1 MKIENFFVIHQ
12 YGKKKFFLKDSRL
25 LILFLAFLVVAL
37 ILVARL
43 FVLQIIRGAKYE
55 DLAAGRHSKYENIYP
70 IRGKIFVKESG
81 SDTLYPVATNKELY
95 LAYVE
100 PVKIQNKTLI
110 ARVLAENLGL
120 DELELKKMLFKN
132 DPYQPVAHY
141 VSSEAMQKI
150 KSYNFTGVGFEKE
163 TKRIY
168 PEKGFG
174 GQILGFVGK
183 SGNTESGKYGLE
195 GYFDTDLAGKPG
207 YLEGEKDAL
216 GSLIPWGKQK
226 EDKAI
231 NGSDLILTIDR
242 GVQFFV
248 CGKIKEAIEK
258 YDAES
263 GTVIVMEPKTGKILA
278 MCSAPDYDPNS
289 YNKEKDQSIFNNPA
303 IFNRFEPGS
312 IFKPITMAAG
322 IDDKAVS
329 PESVYEDKGSVY
341 IAPHTIQNSDHKTNG
356 MQTMTEVL
364 EKSLNTGA
372 VYVAQLLGPQKFRE
386 YVENFGFGDLTG
398 IELDNEVTSDISSL
412 KKRGEIWSATA
423 SFGQG
428 IAVTAIQMVNAFNVI
443 ANGGKLMKP
452 YIVDREI
459 DENGVEKITQPMPI
473 RQVIS
478 SRTAVLLRG
487 MLANVVENGHGKRA
501 GVAGYYVGGKTGT
514 AQVSKAGGGGYE
526 EGRVIG
532 SFAGFAPADNPA
544 FTMLVSMNN
553 PKAVEWAE
561 SSAAPVF
568 GEIAKFLLNYYK
580 VPPER

>member
-1 MKIENFFVIHQ
+1 MNYQ

-25 LILFLAFLVVAL
+25 LILFLVFLIIAL
-37 ILVARL
+37 IIVARL

-55 DLAAGRHSKYENIYP
+55 DLAAGRHTKYENIDP
-70 IRGKIFVKESG
+70 VRGEIFVKELG
-81 SDTLYPVATNKELY
+81 LDTLYPVATNKELY

-100 PVKIQNKTLI
+100 PLKIQNKGLI

-120 DELELKKMLFKN
+120 DELELKKSLFENVQYKAI
-132 DPYQPVAHY
+132 AHY
-141 VSSEAMQKI
+141 VSPEAMQKI
-150 KSYNFTGVGFEKE
+150 KSYDFTGVGFEKE

-174 GQILGFVGK
+174 GQLLGFVGK
-183 SGNTESGKYGLE
+183 SGNTEGGKYGLE
-195 GYFDTDLAGKPG
+195 GYFDKDLAGKPG

-231 NGSDLILTIDR
+231 NGSDLVLTIDR

-248 CGKIKEAIEK
+248 CNKIKEAIARFEA
-258 YDAES
+258 DFGS
-263 GTVIVMEPKTGKILA
+263 VIVMEPKTGKILA
-278 MCSAPDYDPNS
+278 MCSAPDYDPNN
-289 YNKEKDQSIFNNPA
+289 YNKEKDQSIFKNPA
-303 IFNRFEPGS
+303 IANRFEPGS

-322 IDDKAVS
+322 VDAKLVN
-329 PESVYEDKGSVY
+329 PESTYEDMGSVY

-356 MQTMTEVL
+356 VQTMTQVL

-372 VYVAQLLGPQKFRE
+372 VFVARLLGPQKFRE
-386 YVENFGFGDLTG
+386 YVESFGFADLTG
-398 IELDNEVTSDISSL
+398 IEIDGEATSDIGSL
-412 KKRGEIWSATA
+412 KKKGEIWPATA

-428 IAVTAIQMVNAFNVI
+428 IAVTAIQMANAFNAI

-452 YIVDREI
+452 YIVDRVI
-459 DENGVEKITQPMPI
+459 DENGVEKITQPRPI
-473 RQVIS
+473 RQVVS

-487 MLANVVENGHGKRA
+487 MLVSVVENGHGKKA

-514 AQVSKAGGGGYE
+514 AQVSKVGGGGYE
-526 EGRVIG
+526 EGKNVG
-532 SFAGFAPADNPA
+532 SFAGFAPADNPV
-544 FTMLVSMNN
+544 FTMLVTMND
-553 PKAVEWAE
+553 PKTVEWAE